1 MPSGHSALRRGRVSL
16 PGCTYLITFTTHG
29 RAPLFHDSN
38 AAACACRAI
47 TDYRLWRRSILLAWV
62 LMPDHWHGLVHLGA
76 GETLPHAI
84 GRLETNSAR
93 QVRACL
99 DPAPR
104 IWAPA
109 FHDRA
114 LRRDES
120 LAEAARYILM
130 NPVRAG
136 LAADPGKYPYWD
148 AIWIRNDPCMVAACA
163 AYPD

>member
-1 MPSGHSALRRGRVSL
+1 MRPGHSALRRGRVSL
-16 PGCTYLITFTTHG
+16 PGCTYLITFATHG
-29 RAPLFHDSN
+29 RAPLFHDSMT
-38 AAACACRAI
+38 AACACRAI
-47 TDYRLWRRSILLAWV
+47 TDSRLWRQSTLLAWV
-62 LMPDHWHGLVHLGA
+62 LMPDHWHGLVHLGE
-76 GETLPHAI
+76 GETLPHVI
-84 GRLETNSAR
+84 GRLKSNSAR
-93 QVRACL
+93 HVRACL

-136 LAADPGKYPYWD
+136 LAPDPGKYPYWD
-148 AIWIRNDPCMVAACA
+148 SIRIENDPCADAVCVAFT
-163 AYPD
+163 D

>member
-1 MPSGHSALRRGRVSL
+1 MRMPGNHGLPSL
-16 PGCTYLITFTTHG
+16 
-29 RAPLFHDSN
+29 
-38 AAACACRAI
+38 AAI
-47 TDYRLWRRSILLAWV
+47 HPLAWV

-84 GRLETNSAR
+84 GRLKTNSAR

>member
-47 TDYRLWRRSILLAWV
+47 TDSRLWRRSILLAWV
-62 LMPDHWHGLVHLGA
+62 LMADHWHGLVHLGA

-84 GRLETNSAR
+84 GRLKTNSAR

-114 LRRDES
+114 VRRDES
-120 LAEAARYILM
+120 LGEAARYILM